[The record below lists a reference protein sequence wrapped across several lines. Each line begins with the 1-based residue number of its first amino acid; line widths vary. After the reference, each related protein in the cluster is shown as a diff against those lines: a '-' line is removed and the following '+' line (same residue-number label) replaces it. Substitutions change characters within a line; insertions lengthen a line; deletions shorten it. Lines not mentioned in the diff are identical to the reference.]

1 MNGEGIMAL
10 PEGAAMQQQNPLDAP
25 ETAAAFEQIRQTVP
39 PKEFGS
45 ELLDSMSEMDPQT
58 IEQLRLELDNIDL
71 PLDVLRELEDLVQ
84 TLFEAPDQYTK
95 IRADVIEQGLPEEF
109 LPPTFDIEYLTMLKV
124 ALDQLTPDMPE
135 MGMDQ
140 EPLRMAQGGLAS
152 LRPPMA
158 PIAQAM
164 QGMGRG
170 GDTILA
176 HINPQEAALLQ
187 SLGGTASINPYTG
200 QPEFIKKLV
209 KKVFKGVTKAVTGA
223 VKAVGNIVKKVAKS
237 PIGRIAVTIAAGYFL
252 GPAAAKFIGVTS
264 TAGVAAVSGFVGGF
278 SSGIL
283 AGDGIKA
290 SLRNGITSG
299 FIAGAGA
306 GIMGGAD
313 AFKAGSYTGPT
324 TVKGQWGRLTGD
336 PLYSGDVIR
345 PDVSEL
351 PAPAPGDY
359 LSSGDAR
366 SLLESQGLAPDG
378 IPVTTPTAVET
389 AISPATVPL
398 TQPLSAASP
407 YSITSQGYPE
417 IATGTSGAP
426 APANYSLTPSGG
438 TLPSPV
444 PPAPTT
450 VGATTGAG
458 TGTEQAASPGMWQRA
473 KDFYANP
480 SLDAFS
486 DIFIDP
492 NARTTL
498 GKYGPLLGTGAL
510 AMGAMGGFKAP
521 PTDDTPLDFDPRTGL
536 RPGEAPYEE
545 QRPDLF
551 GEDVRLPP
559 PNFSLTDAMVS
570 SPRLGDKTVSSPRYE
585 MMPVSE
591 APVYRAPSL
600 TFQPEGIPQPYNV
613 SGMYG
618 IPAIYRAKKGSSPE
632 GVTRFPRK
640 TGPINGPG
648 TGTSDSIPAMLSDG
662 EFVFTAKAVRNMGNG
677 SRRKGAARMYKLMK
691 MLEGGPV
698 NKG

>member
-1 MNGEGIMAL
+1 M
-10 PEGAAMQQQNPLDAP
+10 
-25 ETAAAFEQIRQTVP
+25 
-39 PKEFGS
+39 
-45 ELLDSMSEMDPQT
+45 
-58 IEQLRLELDNIDL
+58 
-71 PLDVLRELEDLVQ
+71 
-84 TLFEAPDQYTK
+84 
-95 IRADVIEQGLPEEF
+95 
-109 LPPTFDIEYLTMLKV
+109 
-124 ALDQLTPDMPE
+124 
-135 MGMDQ
+135 
-140 EPLRMAQGGLAS
+140 
-152 LRPPMA
+152 
-158 PIAQAM
+158 
-164 QGMGRG
+164 
-170 GDTILA
+170 LA

-187 SLGGTASINPYTG
+187 SLGGTASINPYTRR
-200 QPEFIKKLV
+200 PEFIKKFF
-209 KKVFKGVTKAVTGA
+209 KKVGKAISGA
-223 VKAVGNIVKKVAKS
+223 VKAVGNIVKKIAKS

-278 SSGIL
+278 SSGVL

-336 PLYSGDVIR
+336 PMYSGDIIR
-345 PDVSEL
+345 PDVSEI
-351 PAPAPGDY
+351 PAPAASDY
-359 LSSGDAR
+359 ASSGEALASEISSPLSVATDAAR
-366 SLLESQGLAPDG
+366 QPLS
-378 IPVTTPTAVET
+378 I
-389 AISPATVPL
+389 ATDAA

-407 YSITSQGYPE
+407 YSITSEGFPE
-417 IATGTSGAP
+417 SAISAQTAP
-426 APANYSLTPSGG
+426 APTDYSLPASGG
-438 TLPSPV
+438 SLSSPV

-450 VGATTGAG
+450 TGAA
-458 TGTEQAASPGMWQRA
+458 TGAATGAEQAASPSMFQRA

-492 NARTTL
+492 NARTPL

-536 RPGEAPYEE
+536 RPGEPPYEE

-551 GEDVRLPP
+551 GEDIRLPSP
-559 PNFSLTDAMVS
+559 DFSLTDALVT
-570 SPRLGDKTVSSPRYE
+570 SPRLGDKTVTSPRYE

-600 TFQPEGIPQPYNV
+600 TFQPEGIPQPYNLA
-613 SGMYG
+613 GMYG

-632 GVTRFPRK
+632 GVTNFPRK

-691 MLEGGPV
+691 MLEGGSV